1 MSPFR
6 CLAAF
11 VCAAT
16 LLVAPLTAQTTTGIV
31 VGQVTDSTGGA
42 LPGAQVS
49 VGGTPLAAVTD
60 VAGGYRL
67 ARVPAGPQTLTVSY
81 FGFQPQ
87 TVEVEIVAGESLRQD
102 VRVDLVPV
110 EGETLTVTSEPIL
123 EGQARALNQQKN
135 AINIKN
141 VVAADQI
148 GQFPDLNAAE
158 ATQRIPGVSI
168 QRDQGEGRYVLIRG
182 TEARLNSTTLNGER
196 VPAPEGDVRNVA
208 LDVIPSDLLEAIEVS
223 KALTPD
229 MDGDA
234 IGGTVNLITKM
245 APSSPRLGLDL
256 GLGYNDLMED
266 TGSKAGFVY
275 GRRSGGRL
283 GLLLAGSALEADRG
297 SDNFEA
303 EYDDGDLDTLETR
316 DYTITRERYGAT
328 VALDD
333 APSARSSWFAR
344 GIWNRFDDQ
353 EYRRSTI
360 YGVGDGEIDRE
371 LKDRFESQEILS
383 LSAGGQSTVGQD
395 LLLEYRVAYG
405 SAGEREPDAYYT
417 TFRQEDVELDPNV
430 SPDAIDPDNIQA
442 NPRNEDLDEYVLD
455 EIAVDDN
462 DTSEDD
468 LVGALDLSLPLSGE
482 RLLGGYL
489 KTGLKMRSRTKE
501 RDNRS
506 TVYEAEDDIFLA
518 DLVDRGF
525 DPGDFL
531 GGRYPVGPHVDPRQ
545 ARGLLSRFDL
555 EGEID
560 PEEETADYEAD
571 EQTLAGYLMAELPL
585 GERLKLVPGVRY
597 ESTDIEY
604 EGKRVTFDDEGD
616 LLGIEPVKG
625 ESSYGE
631 LLPMAHLVWRVGETS
646 NLRAAVTRTLSRPNY
661 FDLAPYELV
670 LEEDREIERGNPRLD
685 VTTAWNYDLMAE
697 RYFGSLGLVSAGV
710 FYKSFSDYIYVF
722 RSEEEIGGDT
732 FEVTQPRNGE
742 SAKLW
747 GVELAFQTQFRAL
760 PAPLDGLGLYL
771 NYTWTDS
778 EAEFPDREG
787 EKATLP
793 GQSESLGNVALSYE
807 KRGFSSRFSLNYHGK
822 YIDAVGG
829 SPAEDVYYDDHFQL
843 DVSASQRLTDRLR
856 LTLELINLTD
866 EPLRYYE
873 GSSDRPIQEEYYSWW
888 GTLGLKW
895 SLF

>member
-1 MSPFR
+1 MSLFR
-6 CLAAF
+6 CLAAC
-11 VCAAT
+11 VCAAA
-16 LLVAPLTAQTTTGIV
+16 LLVAPLAAQTTTGIV
-31 VGQVTDSTGGA
+31 AGQVTDAAGGA
-42 LPGAQVS
+42 LPGAEIS
-49 VGGTPLAAVTD
+49 VDGTPIATVTD
-60 VAGGYRL
+60 AAGSYRL
-67 ARVPAGPQTLTVSY
+67 ARVPAGTRTLTISY

-87 TVEVEIVAGESLRQD
+87 TVTVEVPSGDSLRQD
-102 VRVDLVPV
+102 LRVELVPV
-110 EGETLTVTSEPIL
+110 AGDTVTVTAEPIL

-135 AINIKN
+135 AVNIKN

-234 IGGTVNLITKM
+234 IGGTVNLITKA
-245 APSSPRLGLDL
+245 APDTPRLGLDL

-266 TGSKAGFVY
+266 TGYKAGFVY
-275 GRRSGGRL
+275 GRRSGDRL
-283 GLLLAGSALEADRG
+283 GLLLAGSALETDRG
-297 SDNFEA
+297 SDNFEV

-328 VALDD
+328 AALDD

-344 GIWNRFDDQ
+344 GIWDRFDDQ
-353 EYRRSTI
+353 EYRRATI
-360 YGVGDGEIDRE
+360 YGVGDDEIDRE

-383 LSAGGQSTVGQD
+383 LSAGGQSTVGRD

-405 SAGEREPDAYYT
+405 SAGEKEPDAYYT
-417 TFRQEDVELDPNV
+417 TFRQEDVEFDPNV
-430 SPDAIDPDNIQA
+430 SPDAIDPDDIQA
-442 NPRNEDLDEYVLD
+442 RPQNEDLEEFVLD

-468 LVGALDLSLPLSGE
+468 LVGALDLSLPLAGE

-489 KTGLKMRSRTKE
+489 KTGLKARSRTKE
-501 RDNRS
+501 RDNRT
-506 TVYEAEDDIFLA
+506 TVYEAEDDVFLA

-545 ARGLLSRFDL
+545 ARGLLSRLNL

-571 EQTLAGYLMAELPL
+571 ERTLAGYVMADLPL

-616 LLGIEPVKG
+616 LRGIEPVRG
-625 ESSYGE
+625 DNSYGE
-631 LLPMAHLVWRVGETS
+631 LLPMAHLVWRFTETS
-646 NLRAAVTRTLSRPNY
+646 NLRAAVTRTLARPNY

-710 FYKSFSDYIYVF
+710 FYKSLSDYIYLF

-732 FEVTQPRNGE
+732 FEVTQPFNGE
-742 SAKLW
+742 SATLW
-747 GVELAFQTQFRAL
+747 GLELAFQTRFRTL
-760 PAPLDGLGLYL
+760 PAPWDGLGLYL

-778 EAEFPDREG
+778 EAEFPEREG

-807 KRGFSSRFSLNYHGK
+807 KRGFSGRFSLNYHGK

-829 SPAEDVYYDDHFQL
+829 SPAEDVYYDDHLQL
-843 DVSASQRLTDRLR
+843 DLSASQRLTDRLR

-873 GSSDRPIQEEYYSWW
+873 GSSDRPIQEEHYSWW

>member
-1 MSPFR
+1 MFSLRF
-6 CLAAF
+6 LQAF
-11 VCAAT
+11 VCAVCLA
-16 LLVAPLTAQTTTGIV
+16 APLAAQTGTIA
-31 VGQVTDSTGGA
+31 GQVTDSTGGA

-49 VGGTPLAAVTD
+49 VEGSPLTAVTD
-60 VAGGYRL
+60 VAGSYRL
-67 ARVPAGPQTLTVSY
+67 VRVPAGPQILTVSY

-87 TVEVEIVAGESLRQD
+87 TVPVEVPAGESLRQD

-110 EGETLTVTSEPIL
+110 EGETLTVTAEPIL

-196 VPAPEGDVRNVA
+196 IPAPEGDVRNVA

-234 IGGTVNLITKM
+234 IGGTVNLITKI
-245 APSSPRLGLDL
+245 APDTPRLGLDL

-266 TGSKAGFVY
+266 TGYKAGFVY

-283 GLLLAGSALEADRG
+283 GLLLAGSALETDRG

-328 VALDD
+328 AALDY

-353 EYRRSTI
+353 EYRRATI

-417 TFRQEDVELDPNV
+417 TFRQEDVEFDPNV
-430 SPDAIDPDNIQA
+430 EPDAIDPDNIQA
-442 NPRNEDLDEYVLD
+442 NPQNEDVNEYVLD
-455 EIAVDDN
+455 GIAVDDN
-462 DTSEDD
+462 DTSEED
-468 LVGALDLSLPLSGE
+468 LVGALDLSLPLTSE
-482 RLLGGYL
+482 RLLGGFL
-489 KTGLKMRSRTKE
+489 KTGLKVRSRTKE
-501 RDNRS
+501 RDNRT
-506 TVYEAEDDIFLA
+506 TVFEVEDDLLLA
-518 DLVDRGF
+518 DFIDSGF
-525 DPGDFL
+525 APGDFL
-531 GGRYPVGPHVDPRQ
+531 DGRYRLGPHVDPGL
-545 ARGLLSRFDL
+545 ARGILSRFDV
-555 EGEID
+555 ESEDD
-560 PEEETADYEAD
+560 PEAEMADYEAD

-604 EGKRVTFDDEGD
+604 EGKRVTFDEEGD
-616 LLGIEPVKG
+616 LRGIEPVTG
-625 ESSYGE
+625 DNSYGE
-631 LLPMAHLVWRVGETS
+631 LLPMAHLVWRLGAAS
-646 NLRAAVTRTLSRPNY
+646 NLRAAVTRTLARPNY

-670 LEEDREIERGNPRLD
+670 LEEDREIERGNPLLD

-697 RYFGSLGLVSAGV
+697 RYFGTLGLVSAGI
-710 FYKSFSDYIYVF
+710 FYKSLSDYIYVF

-742 SAKLW
+742 SATLW

-760 PAPLDGLGLYL
+760 PAPWDGLGLYM

-793 GQSESLGNVALSYE
+793 GQSGSLGNMALSYE
-807 KRGFSSRFSLNYHGK
+807 KRGFSGRLSLNYHGK

-829 SPAEDVYYDDHFQL
+829 SPEEDVYYDDHYQL
-843 DVSASQRLTDRLR
+843 DFSASQRLTDRLR

-873 GSSDRPIQEEYYSWW
+873 GSSDRPIQEEHYSWW